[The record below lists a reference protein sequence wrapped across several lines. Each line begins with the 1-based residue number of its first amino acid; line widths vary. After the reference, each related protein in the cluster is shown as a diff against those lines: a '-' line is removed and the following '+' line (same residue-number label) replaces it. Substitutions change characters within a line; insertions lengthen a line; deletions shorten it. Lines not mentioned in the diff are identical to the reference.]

1 MRRAGP
7 KHARIFAQAAALV
20 ESAGIFDD
28 SPMPD
33 TTVTVIR
40 RATVVTGD
48 AGRTIHHDGA
58 VAVDADRIVAV
69 GPSLEIERRFARA
82 QMLDGRDKA
91 VFPGFVNCHT
101 HLWFTVARG
110 IQEDFGF
117 PSTLRFPTTVQAM
130 LSAEETRVFALLGA
144 LEALRSGTTSL
155 LEIGYRVP
163 DYADAVAA
171 TGLRVMFGQ
180 STSDLEPAGIP
191 DGRFVFSP
199 ARGEK
204 TLQSVAD
211 VISRWHGAHDGRIG
225 CVVAA
230 HAPEACSPENLR
242 QARALAERHDVG
254 TTIHLNQ
261 SRWEVESVVRVR
273 GVRPTEYVFEH
284 GFLGPR
290 LVAAHCRFMAP
301 SEVAL
306 LGHSGGAVSHNA
318 AMAAR
323 RAAAPPVQELMA
335 AGCTIALGT
344 DNMAE
349 DMVEAMRTALF
360 MERVRLGDAMRPQPE
375 DVLEWATRNGARALG
390 LREVGSLEVGHKAD
404 LIVLDTRRAHLV
416 PTLRI
421 VSAFV
426 HNGQAGDVEAVMVDG
441 RWLMREGRVL
451 TIDESDVIARAEEIG
466 HRVWR
471 QLVERYPDVPS
482 PIRIGR

>member
-1 MRRAGP
+1 MA
-7 KHARIFAQAAALV
+7 I
-20 ESAGIFDD
+20 
-28 SPMPD
+28 
-33 TTVTVIR
+33 VIR
-40 RATVVTGD
+40 DATIVTGD
-48 AGRTIHHDGA
+48 AGRTVHHGGA
-58 VAVDADRIVAV
+58 IAVEGARIAAV
-69 GPSLEIERRFARA
+69 GPTAEVERRFPGAETV
-82 QMLDGRDKA
+82 DGRGKA

-130 LSAEETRVFALLGA
+130 LSAEENRVFALLGA
-144 LEALRSGTTSL
+144 LEALRSGTTSV

-163 DYADAVAA
+163 DYAEAVAA
-171 TGLRVMFGQ
+171 TGLRIVFGQ
-180 STSDLEPAGIP
+180 STSDLEPDGIP

-211 VISRWHGAHDGRIG
+211 VISRWHGAHDGRVT

-242 QARALAERHDVG
+242 QARALAERHDLG
-254 TTIHLNQ
+254 TTIHMNQ
-261 SRWEVESVVRVR
+261 SRWEVESVMRVR
-273 GVRPTEYVFEH
+273 GVRPVEYVFEH

-301 SEVAL
+301 SEIAL
-306 LGHSGGAVSHNA
+306 LGRSGAAVSHNA

-323 RAAAPPVQELMA
+323 RAAAPPIGALAA

-360 MERVRLGDAMRPQPE
+360 MERVRLEDARYPQPE
-375 DVLEWATRNGARALG
+375 DVLEWATRHGARALG
-390 LREVGSLEVGHKAD
+390 LGDRAGTLEAGRKAD
-404 LIVLDTRRAHLV
+404 LVVVDARRPHLV
-416 PTLRI
+416 PTLRV

-426 HNGQAGDVEAVMVDG
+426 HNGQAGDVESVMVDG
-441 RWLMREGRVL
+441 RWLLRDGRAL
-451 TIDESDVIARAEEIG
+451 TIDEADVVRRAEAVG
-466 HRVWR
+466 RRVWR
-471 QLVERYPDVPS
+471 ELIERYPDVPF
-482 PIRIGR
+482 PIRLPDDRA

>member
-1 MRRAGP
+1 V
-7 KHARIFAQAAALV
+7 QAAAI
-20 ESAGIFDD
+20 SDD
-28 SPMPD
+28 AADMSL
-33 TTVTVIR
+33 TVIR
-40 RATVVTGD
+40 NATVVTGD

-58 VAVDADRIVAV
+58 VAVDGARIAAV
-69 GPSLEIERRFARA
+69 GPSADVERRWPGAETI
-82 QMLDGRDKA
+82 DGRGKA

-130 LSAEETRVFALLGA
+130 LSAEENRVFALLGA
-144 LEALRSGTTSL
+144 LEAIRSGTTAL
-155 LEIGYRVP
+155 FEIGYRVP
-163 DYADAVAA
+163 DYAQAVAA
-171 TGLRVMFGQ
+171 TGLRVTFGQ
-180 STSDLEPAGIP
+180 STSDLEPDGIA

-211 VISRWHGAHDGRIG
+211 VISRWHGADGGRIT
-225 CVVAA
+225 CAVAA

-242 QARALAERHDVG
+242 QAGALAGRHDVG

-284 GFLGPR
+284 GFLSPR

-306 LGHSGGAVSHNA
+306 LGGSGAAVSHNA

-323 RAAAPPVQELMA
+323 RAAAPAIQELAA
-335 AGCTIALGT
+335 AGATIAVGT

-349 DMVEAMRTALF
+349 DMVEATRAALF
-360 MERVRLGDAMRPQPE
+360 MERVRLADAMRPQPE

-390 LREVGSLEVGHKAD
+390 LRYVGSLEVGRKAD
-404 LIVLDTRRAHLV
+404 LIVVDTRRAHLV

-426 HNGQAGDVEAVMVDG
+426 HNGQAADVESVMVDG
-441 RWLMREGRVL
+441 RWVMRDGRVR
-451 TIDESDVIARAEEIG
+451 TIDESDILRRAEEIA
-466 HRVWR
+466 RRAWR
-471 QLVERYPDVPS
+471 QLADRYPDVPF
-482 PIRIGR
+482 PIRLP

>member
-1 MRRAGP
+1 M
-7 KHARIFAQAAALV
+7 
-20 ESAGIFDD
+20 
-28 SPMPD
+28 
-33 TTVTVIR
+33 
-40 RATVVTGD
+40 
-48 AGRTIHHDGA
+48 
-58 VAVDADRIVAV
+58 
-69 GPSLEIERRFARA
+69 
-82 QMLDGRDKA
+82 
-91 VFPGFVNCHT
+91 
-101 HLWFTVARG
+101 
-110 IQEDFGF
+110 
-117 PSTLRFPTTVQAM
+117 
-130 LSAEETRVFALLGA
+130 
-144 LEALRSGTTSL
+144 RSGTTSL

-163 DYADAVAA
+163 DYAEAVAA
-171 TGLRVMFGQ
+171 TGLRVVFGP
-180 STSDLEPAGIP
+180 STSDLEPDGIP

-230 HAPEACSPENLR
+230 HAPEACSPDNLQ
-242 QARALAERHDVG
+242 QARALAEHHDIG

-306 LGHSGGAVSHNA
+306 LGRSGAAVSHNA

-323 RAAAPPVQELMA
+323 RAAAPPIQELAA
-335 AGCTIALGT
+335 AGATIALGT

-349 DMVEAMRTALF
+349 DMVEAARTALF

-390 LREVGSLEVGHKAD
+390 LRDVGSLEVGGKAD
-404 LIVLDTRRAHLV
+404 LIIVDTRRPHLV

-426 HNGQAGDVEAVMVDG
+426 HNGQAGDVESVMVDG
-441 RWLMREGRVL
+441 RWLMRDGRVL
-451 TIDESDVIARAEEIG
+451 TIDEADVLARAEQIG

-471 QLVERYPDVPS
+471 DLVARYPNVPF
-482 PIRIGR
+482 PIRLPDMGGLARAPQAPR

>member
-1 MRRAGP
+1 MTILIR
-7 KHARIFAQAAALV
+7 HATL
-20 ESAGIFDD
+20 
-28 SPMPD
+28 
-33 TTVTVIR
+33 
-40 RATVVTGD
+40 VTGD

-69 GPSLEIERRFARA
+69 GPTAEVEHRFPRA
-82 QMLDGRDKA
+82 EMVDGRGKA

-117 PSTLRFPTTVQAM
+117 PSTLRFPTTAQAM
-130 LSAEETRVFALLGA
+130 LSVEENRVFALLGA
-144 LEALRSGTTSL
+144 LEALRSGTTAL

-163 DYADAVAA
+163 DYAEAVAA
-171 TGLRVMFGQ
+171 TGLRVVLGQ

-191 DGRFVFSP
+191 EGRFVFSP
-199 ARGEK
+199 ALGEK
-204 TLQSVAD
+204 SLQSVAD
-211 VISRWHGAHDGRIG
+211 VIARWHGAEGGRVT

-242 QARALAERHDVG
+242 QARALAERHGVG
-254 TTIHLNQ
+254 TTIHMSQ
-261 SRWEVESVVRVR
+261 SKWEVESVMRVR
-273 GVRPTEYVFEH
+273 GVRPVEYVFEH

-306 LGHSGGAVSHNA
+306 LGQSGAAVSHNA

-323 RAAAPPVQELMA
+323 RAAAPPIQALAA
-335 AGCTIALGT
+335 AGCTIAMGT

-349 DMVEAMRTALF
+349 DMVEAMRTGLF
-360 MERVRLGDAMRPQPE
+360 MERVRLEDAQRPQPE

-390 LREVGSLEVGHKAD
+390 LGADVGTLEVGGKAD
-404 LIVLDTRRAHLV
+404 LVVIDARRPHLV

-426 HNGQAGDVEAVMVDG
+426 HNGQASDVESVMVDG
-441 RWLMREGRVL
+441 RWLLRDGRAL
-451 TIDESDVIARAEEIG
+451 TIDEADVVARAEQIA

-471 QLVERYPDVPS
+471 DLVARYPDVPF
-482 PIRIGR
+482 PIRLP

>member
-1 MRRAGP
+1 MSVM
-7 KHARIFAQAAALV
+7 I
-20 ESAGIFDD
+20 
-28 SPMPD
+28 
-33 TTVTVIR
+33 IR
-40 RATVVTGD
+40 NATVVTGD

-58 VAVDADRIVAV
+58 VAVDADRIGAV
-69 GPSLEIERRFARA
+69 GPTRDVERQFPDAEA
-82 QMLDGRDKA
+82 IDGRGKA

-117 PSTLRFPTTVQAM
+117 PSTLRFPSTVQAM
-130 LSAEETRVFALLGA
+130 LSAEENRVFALLGA
-144 LEALRSGTTSL
+144 LEAIRSGTTAL

-163 DYADAVAA
+163 DYAEAVAA
-171 TGLRVMFGQ
+171 TGLRVVLGQ
-180 STSDLEPAGIP
+180 STSDLEPDGMAE
-191 DGRFVFSP
+191 GRFVFSP

-261 SRWEVESVVRVR
+261 SRWEVEAVMRVR

-284 GFLGPR
+284 GFLSSR

-306 LGHSGGAVSHNA
+306 LGGSRAAVSHNA

-323 RAAAPPVQELMA
+323 RAAAPPIRELAA
-335 AGCTIALGT
+335 AGCTIAVGT

-349 DMVEAMRTALF
+349 DMVEATRTALF

-375 DVLEWATRNGARALG
+375 DVLEWATRNGAHALG
-390 LREVGSLEVGHKAD
+390 LRDVGSLEVGRKAD
-404 LIVLDTRRAHLV
+404 LLILDTRRAHLV
-416 PTLRI
+416 PALRI

-441 RWLMREGRVL
+441 RWLMRQGRVL
-451 TIDESDVIARAEEIG
+451 TIDEDDVIRRAEAIG
-466 HRVWR
+466 RRVWR
-471 QLVERYPDVPS
+471 DLVERYPDVPF
-482 PIRIGR
+482 PIRLPGGPA

>member
-1 MRRAGP
+1 
-7 KHARIFAQAAALV
+7 
-20 ESAGIFDD
+20 
-28 SPMPD
+28 MPEVN
-33 TTVTVIR
+33 VTVIR
-40 RATVVTGD
+40 NATVVTGD
-48 AGRTIHHDGA
+48 AGRTVHHDGA
-58 VAVDADRIVAV
+58 VAVEGDRIVAV
-69 GPSLEIERRFARA
+69 GPSRDIEPRFPGA
-82 QMLDGRDKA
+82 QSIDGRGKA

-130 LSAEETRVFALLGA
+130 LSVEENRVFALLGA
-144 LEALRSGTTSL
+144 VEAMRSGTTSL

-163 DYADAVAA
+163 DYAEAVAA
-171 TGLRVMFGQ
+171 TGLRVVFGQ
-180 STSDLEPAGIP
+180 STSDLEPDGIP
-191 DGRFVFSP
+191 EGRFVFSP
-199 ARGEK
+199 ARREK

-211 VISRWHGAHDGRIG
+211 VISRWHGAHGGRIA

-230 HAPEACSPENLR
+230 HAPEACSPDNLR
-242 QARALAERHDVG
+242 QARALAEHHDVG

-306 LGHSGGAVSHNA
+306 LGHSGAAVSHNA

-323 RAAAPPVQELMA
+323 RAAVPPIQELAA
-335 AGCTIALGT
+335 AGATIALGT

-349 DMVEAMRTALF
+349 DMVEATRTALF

-375 DVLEWATRNGARALG
+375 DVLEWATRNGGRALG
-390 LREVGSLEVGHKAD
+390 LRDVGSLAVGGKAD
-404 LIVLDTRRAHLV
+404 LILVDTRRPHLV

-426 HNGQAGDVEAVMVDG
+426 HNGQAADVESVMVDG
-441 RWLMREGRVL
+441 RWLMRDGRAL
-451 TIDESDVIARAEEIG
+451 TIDEGDVVARAEEIG

-471 QLVERYPDVPS
+471 QLIDRFPDVPF
-482 PIRIGR
+482 PIRLPSYG

>member
-1 MRRAGP
+1 
-7 KHARIFAQAAALV
+7 
-20 ESAGIFDD
+20 
-28 SPMPD
+28 MPI
-33 TTVTVIR
+33 VIR
-40 RATVVTGD
+40 DATIVTGD
-48 AGRTIHHDGA
+48 AGRTVHHRAALA
-58 VAVDADRIVAV
+58 VEGDRIAAV
-69 GPSLEIERRFARA
+69 GPSAEIEHRFPGADVV
-82 QMLDGRDKA
+82 DGRGKA

-101 HLWFTVARG
+101 HLGFTVARG

-117 PSTLRFPTTVQAM
+117 PSTLRFPTTVTAM
-130 LSAEETRVFALLGA
+130 LSAEENRVFALRGA

-163 DYADAVAA
+163 DYAEAVAA
-171 TGLRVMFGQ
+171 TGLRVVFGQ
-180 STSDLEPAGIP
+180 STSDLEPAGLP

-199 ARGEK
+199 VRGEK

-211 VISRWHGAHDGRIG
+211 VISRWHGAHDGRIT

-230 HAPEACSPENLR
+230 HAPEACSPEVLR

-254 TTIHLNQ
+254 TTIHLCQ
-261 SRWEVESVVRVR
+261 SRWEVESVMRVR

-306 LGHSGGAVSHNA
+306 LGQSGAAVSHNA

-323 RAAAPPVQELMA
+323 RAAAPPIQALA
-335 AGCTIALGT
+335 TAGCTIAMGT

-349 DMVEAMRTALF
+349 DMVEAMRTGMF
-360 MERVRLGDAMRPQPE
+360 MERVRLEDAQRPQPE
-375 DVLEWATRNGARALG
+375 DVLQWATRNGARALG
-390 LREVGSLEVGHKAD
+390 FGDHVGALEAGKKAD
-404 LIVLDTRRAHLV
+404 LVIVDARRPHLV

-426 HNGQAGDVEAVMVDG
+426 HNGQAGDVESVMVDG
-441 RWLMREGRVL
+441 RWLMRDRRVL
-451 TIDESDVIARAEEIG
+451 TIDEADVIARAEDIG
-466 HRVWR
+466 HRVWK
-471 QLVERYPDVPS
+471 QLVDRYPDVPF
-482 PIRIGR
+482 PIRLPSDPDHD